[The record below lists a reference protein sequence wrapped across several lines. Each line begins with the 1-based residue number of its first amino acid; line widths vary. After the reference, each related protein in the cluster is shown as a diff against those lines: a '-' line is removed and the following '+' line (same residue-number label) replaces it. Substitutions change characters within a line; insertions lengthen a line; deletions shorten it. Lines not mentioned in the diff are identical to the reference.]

1 MAALDDHIR
10 DAVGRLLDSLRDRL
24 ESDLGS
30 CRDELITAAQ
40 EASARIATEA
50 ADEATTEARRVAE
63 LQLAEFR
70 ESATRDAESAA
81 RDAAEQRDR
90 LTAEAAEERDRLTA
104 EAAEQRDQLTAE
116 CERLTTEVEDLQRR
130 LDGSRREFEAAQ
142 RELDDTQRAFESKQ
156 REFDDQQKEADA
168 ARDAQHAA
176 AQQEIGTLKEEV
188 ETLRNDLESARQQL
202 DATRDD
208 VEATLRD
215 VETWQDQ
222 SDAARAEISRLGDLL
237 RRRDERVAQAVRL
250 PDAMRALDDAATFG
264 EVLETLANRSGGE
277 AGRAAVFLVK
287 GERLRDWR
295 TVGFSRAS
303 DSPRLELE
311 LSESGPMA
319 EAVRGAEGVRA
330 HTADQLPDFA
340 RTDEVRDAAAWP
352 ISVGGSV
359 VAVLYADAAVADKA
373 EEPYWPVFLSVLA
386 RHAGR
391 VLEGITVRQAAGL
404 LAGRAS
410 GIAPSPISRQSSG
423 SIQ

>member
-50 ADEATTEARRVAE
+50 AEEATAEARREAE
-63 LQLAEFR
+63 LRLAEFR

-81 RDAAEQRDR
+81 RDAAEQRDQLTSEAAELRER
-90 LTAEAAEERDRLTA
+90 LTAD
-104 EAAEQRDQLTAE
+104 
-116 CERLTTEVEDLQRR
+116 VEGLQRR
-130 LDGSRREFEAAQ
+130 LDDGQRELEAKQ
-142 RELDDTQRAFESKQ
+142 RELDDLQRAFDNTQ
-156 REFDDQQKEADA
+156 REFDDERKEADA

-176 AQQEIGTLKEEV
+176 AQQEIETLKQEV

-215 VETWQDQ
+215 VETWREEL
-222 SDAARAEISRLGDLL
+222 DAARGEIFRLGDLV
-237 RRRDERVAQAVRL
+237 RRRDERVAQALRL

-264 EVLETLANRSGGE
+264 EVLETLANRAGGE

-287 GERLRDWR
+287 GETLRDWR
-295 TVGFSRAS
+295 TAGFSSVS
-303 DSPRLELE
+303 DSLRLELE

-319 EAVRGAEGVRA
+319 EAVRSAEGVRA
-330 HTADQLPDFA
+330 QKADSLPDFA
-340 RTDEVRDAAAWP
+340 RTDEVREAAAWP

-373 EEPYWPVFLSVLA
+373 EEPYWPVFLNVLA

-404 LAGRAS
+404 MAGRAS
-410 GIAPSPISRQSSG
+410 GMTSSPISRQSSG